1 MLKEQKDSPR
11 RYMGQVKWFNNK
23 AGYGFITTTLEGANT
38 NDIFAHYTTIQ
49 VNNTQ
54 YKYLV
59 QGEYVEFSLSTS
71 VSDTHEFQATQ
82 ITGMNNGRLMCET
95 RQISRRL
102 PREDDVVASPSPV
115 KRIQRPRPPHT
126 DTTPKTPRAPTE
138 KNSDGF
144 ENVTRKSEGKVL
156 KKFKKPIEK
165 V

>member
-1 MLKEQKDSPR
+1 MQQQPESTESKPR

-23 AGYGFITTTLEGANT
+23 AGYGFITTSLDGSNS

-71 VSDTHEFQATQ
+71 VSDTHEYQATQ

-102 PREDDVVASPSPV
+102 PREDGTEPV
-115 KRIQRPRPPHT
+115 KRIQR
-126 DTTPKTPRAPTE
+126 TPKTPRAPE
-138 KNSDGF
+138 SSDGF
-144 ENVTRKSEGKVL
+144 ESVTRGKGL
-156 KKFKKPIEK
+156 KKVRKQQVKE
-165 V
+165 

>member
-1 MLKEQKDSPR
+1 MLKETPR

-102 PREDDVVASPSPV
+102 PREEDVVPSPSPV
-115 KRIQRPRPPHT
+115 KRIQRPRPP
-126 DTTPKTPRAPTE
+126 PEPRAPAE
-138 KNSDGF
+138 KSSDGF
-144 ENVTRKSEGKVL
+144 ENVTRGKVL
-156 KKFKKPIEK
+156 KKFKKPI